1 MARSPPAP
9 LEAPLRVL
17 QGGLPPL
24 PRPASSHRQGQPA
37 LAGRTAVRRP
47 HPGRLVPQADLEPGQ
62 QDRRAVPRHPHHLR
76 HAHASWLLAS
86 GADLRVVQER
96 LGHASMATTD
106 QYLHTLPNADEPP
119 RRPQQDLRTSDQ
131 RGLDTSELDTL
142 KAENERLRAA
152 LADVALALR
161 PDSGPAWTRPDR
173 RPHPSGVRDRASVGS
188 GRTRVVGR
196 CPGARLGLLP
206 GVVRGVRRRRRG
218 ARRRRRRSS
227 PRTVATHVHFRTP
240 GPRSARLSSSRC
252 ACPRAIVRRTVGA
265 CPGRPAPHSRPAGHQ
280 VDPAQEDEV
289 GVPAFVAPVTT
300 GATHSDGRGFAS
312 HLRASGSDD
321 RPSHLDH
328 DHGGDL
334 DGDVDRS
341 AGPPRPLTRP
351 RNVCQPTT
359 SRVGRPGSL
368 PSPPE
373 RCRLGSV
380 VSPHFRGRR

>member
-1 MARSPPAP
+1 MRVAAPAEAHGSRSGTPPARPTSIEPAWLAHRLHHWKCRCEYCKEAYHLYRAQRRATGRDSPRSPGVRQSDGHIPADWF
-9 LEAPLRVL
+9 RK
-17 QGGLPPL
+17 QIWN
-24 PRPASSHRQGQPA
+24 PASKT
-37 LAGRTAVRRP
+37 AGLCHVTRTTCVTP
-47 HPGRLVPQADLEPGQ
+47 TLPG
-62 QDRRAVPRHPHHLR
+62 
-76 HAHASWLLAS
+76 SWLLAS

-131 RGLDTSELDTL
+131 RGLDTSELDTP

-265 CPGRPAPHSRPAGHQ
+265 CPGRPAPHSRPAWS
-280 VDPAQEDEV
+280 P
-289 GVPAFVAPVTT
+289 
-300 GATHSDGRGFAS
+300 S
-312 HLRASGSDD
+312 
-321 RPSHLDH
+321 RPSA
-328 DHGGDL
+328 GG
-334 DGDVDRS
+334 
-341 AGPPRPLTRP
+341 
-351 RNVCQPTT
+351 
-359 SRVGRPGSL
+359 
-368 PSPPE
+368 
-373 RCRLGSV
+373 
-380 VSPHFRGRR
+380 